1 MTANQAFAL
10 RPQLGMQC
18 HVELTP
24 DMVEQ
29 WCASGARGIA
39 RSQSPAVPP
48 AELIKADLAARV
60 ATLNRVAG
68 RVHARWS
75 RGLG

>member
-1 MTANQAFAL
+1 MPNCIMTANQALAL
-10 RPQLGMQC
+10 GPHLGMPC
-18 HVELTP
+18 HVEMRP
-24 DMVEQ
+24 
-29 WCASGARGIA
+29 ARGIA
-39 RSQSPAVPP
+39 RSQSLAVQP